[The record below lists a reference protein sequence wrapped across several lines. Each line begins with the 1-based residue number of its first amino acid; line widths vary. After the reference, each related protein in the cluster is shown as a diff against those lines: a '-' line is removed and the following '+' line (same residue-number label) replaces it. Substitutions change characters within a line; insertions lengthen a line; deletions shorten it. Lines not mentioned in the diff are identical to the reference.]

1 MCKWL
6 SAHVLSEKR
15 VTEIMTKA
23 PIDTIESNLTAAD
36 VARIMKERSRACLI
50 VVDNGKAVGIITERD
65 MVRRVIAEGRSP
77 PTTKVSDIMSSPIA
91 TVGTQATV
99 SDVTKLLSK
108 TRLRRAPVVEN
119 GKIVGIVSVTD
130 IIRAVA
136 AESDKDEEVFRA
148 ALRSS

>member
-1 MCKWL
+1 M
-6 SAHVLSEKR
+6 LSEKK

-36 VARIMKERSRACLI
+36 AARIMKEKSRACLI

-65 MVRRVIAEGRSP
+65 MVRRVMAEGKSP
-77 PTTKVSDIMSSPIA
+77 PTTKVYDIMSSPIA
-91 TVGTQATV
+91 TVSTQATV
-99 SDVTKLLSK
+99 SHVAKLLSK

-119 GKIVGIVSVTD
+119 GQIVGIVSVTD

-136 AESDKDEEVFRA
+136 VESDKDEELFRA